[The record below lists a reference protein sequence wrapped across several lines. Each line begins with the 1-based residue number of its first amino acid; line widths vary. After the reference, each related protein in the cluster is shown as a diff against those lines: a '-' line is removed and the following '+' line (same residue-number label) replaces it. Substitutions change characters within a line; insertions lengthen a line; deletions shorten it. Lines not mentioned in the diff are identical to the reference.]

1 MNNPYGQ
8 HLVFAMPSALWG
20 ERSGGVSLPG
30 VPLEKT
36 TFLPGT
42 AVVKGGYVIPSDA
55 PGFGIEVDRKWLE
68 AIAAEKPV
76 VVTG

>member
-1 MNNPYGQ
+1 
-8 HLVFAMPSALWG
+8 
-20 ERSGGVSLPG
+20 